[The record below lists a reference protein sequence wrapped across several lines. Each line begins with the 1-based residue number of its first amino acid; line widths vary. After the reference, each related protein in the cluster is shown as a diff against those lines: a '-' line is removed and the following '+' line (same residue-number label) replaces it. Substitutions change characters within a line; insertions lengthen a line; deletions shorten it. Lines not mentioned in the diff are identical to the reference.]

1 MEDVRGRPSRYLHHP
16 MARVS
21 TAMKTTSFTTLYSYG
36 VRKDAAVIL
45 PVSVTQY

>member
-1 MEDVRGRPSRYLHHP
+1 MDRSINRITPTV
-16 MARVS
+16 A

-36 VRKDAAVIL
+36 VRRDAAAVL